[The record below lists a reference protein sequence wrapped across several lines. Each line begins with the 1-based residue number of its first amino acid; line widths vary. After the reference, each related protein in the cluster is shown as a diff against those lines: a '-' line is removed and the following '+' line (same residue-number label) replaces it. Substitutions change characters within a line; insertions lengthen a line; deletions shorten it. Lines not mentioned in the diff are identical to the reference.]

1 MKQFKTLVQV
11 RFTTKKK
18 TLYTICL
25 TTCRTTSAFISQPP
39 KMVKHNQTI
48 RENIGKI
55 LKMDGSRTQL
65 VTSLPSKNK
74 TQVLVVKNYAKTDI
88 KFFLPPPVSLY
99 FLTFRSSHTKEFLG
113 KGVLKT
119 CSNFTRE
126 HPCRSAIS
134 IKLQS
139 NFIEITLLH
148 GCSPAN
154 FLLHIFIQNTF
165 S

>member
-1 MKQFKTLVQV
+1 MKQFKILVQV

-88 KFFLPPPVSLY
+88 KFFFAPSSFALFLDIQKQPHKRVPRKRCSENMQQLY
-99 FLTFRSSHTKEFLG
+99 KRTPMPKCDFNKVA
-113 KGVLKT
+113 K
-119 CSNFTRE
+119 
-126 HPCRSAIS
+126 
-134 IKLQS
+134 
-139 NFIEITLLH
+139 
-148 GCSPAN
+148 
-154 FLLHIFIQNTF
+154 
-165 S
+165 